1 MTINSTHP
9 GLQTERDVDSAPRI
23 IPRKHP
29 WRIVGAA
36 AALSVLFGAL
46 YSLATNPNI
55 GLEYIREYLFHPTTL
70 SGVGVTIFL
79 TVASMIVGTLLAVV
93 VAVMRLSANPVLRY
107 IATFYVWVLRG
118 TPLLIQLI
126 FWAYL
131 GALYDK
137 LSLGIPFT
145 SITFWQAETSSLIT
159 PMIAALLA
167 LTINQGAYGAE
178 IIRAGII
185 GVDRGQIEA
194 AQALGMGSG
203 RTLRRIVLP
212 QAMRTIIPPMG
223 NETLSMLKAT
233 SLVSVI
239 GGLDL
244 MTNLQ
249 HTYAQNF
256 QVIPLLI
263 VGCLW
268 YLFLTTLISIPQGWL
283 EKRYGRGTVLSSAPG
298 FKLPKWGRAAN
309 DNPGVKR

>member
-1 MTINSTHP
+1 MTISATHSEVSM
-9 GLQTERDVDSAPRI
+9 QHDVDPAPEI
-23 IPRKHP
+23 VPRKHP
-29 WRIVGAA
+29 WRLVGAA
-36 AALSVLFGAL
+36 AALIILFGIA
-46 YSLATNPNI
+46 YSLLTNPNI
-55 GLEYIREYLFHPTTL
+55 GLHYIGEYLLHPTTL

-79 TVASMIVGTLLAVV
+79 TVASMIVGTVLAVV
-93 VAVMRLSANPVLRY
+93 VAVMRLSPNPVLRY
-107 IATFYVWVLRG
+107 IASFYVWIFRG

-131 GALYDK
+131 GALYDT

-167 LTINQGAYGAE
+167 LTINHGAYGAE
-178 IIRAGII
+178 IVRAGII
-185 GVDRGQIEA
+185 GVDRGQVEA

-203 RTLRRIVLP
+203 RVLRRIVLP

-249 HTYAQNF
+249 HAYAQNF

-263 VGCLW
+263 VGALW
-268 YLFLTTLISIPQGWL
+268 YLFLTTMISIPQGWL
-283 EKRYGRGTVLSSAPG
+283 EKRYGRGTTASSSTR
-298 FKLPKWGRAAN
+298 FKRSAWGRSATITT
-309 DNPGVKR
+309 GVKR